1 MEEQTHSIDLI
12 KSLTFCVFD
21 LETTGGNHKSDKI
34 IEIGLVRIEG
44 LEITAQKN
52 YLIQPEIKIPEFI
65 QKLTTITPHD
75 VKLSPIIED
84 VIDEIL
90 EFMGDSV
97 LVAHNISF
105 DVPFFNSV
113 LKRLGRPELK
123 NPSLC
128 TNLMTKYLIPNLM
141 NTNLTTMSQIFN
153 ITHDKAHRALD
164 DAIATAHLLINY
176 LKIFIDK
183 DIQKINH
190 LYYPRNRYELDR
202 INFRQGTDLSVIQ
215 KKLSKL
221 KSSSLV
227 TVKGENGVILFAMP
241 LVAFS
246 EGKGIDHQ
254 FLIDKCKGFNWELIT
269 VRILGPF
276 IEALIHYTSLFNKLE
291 STEKFEI
298 IDFLWENH
306 LAERKRP
313 EPKVQSD
320 ESLSQDLNSL
330 LGDFLIAHHL
340 VPEQL
345 VIYPLLALEPKS
357 AMVFR
362 YPGHQKKLL
371 QFINSK
377 SHRLENQKLKP
388 YHIHQLLKD
397 FFDAYLQHEKER
409 GALFLFNKKLP
420 KSQPSQF
427 LNELNQFLE
436 RFPNPYSYPRDYV

>member
-1 MEEQTHSIDLI
+1 MEEQNNPKELI
-12 KSLTFCVFD
+12 QALKFCVFD
-21 LETTGGNHKSDKI
+21 LETTGGNHKTDKI
-34 IEIGLVRIEG
+34 IEIGLVRVEN
-44 LEITAQKN
+44 LKITAQKN
-52 YLIQPEIKIPEFI
+52 FLIQPEIKIPEFI
-65 QKLTTITPHD
+65 QKLTTITPND

-84 VIDEIL
+84 VVDEIL

-113 LKRLGRPELK
+113 LKRLGREELK
-123 NPSLC
+123 NPGLC

-153 ITHDKAHRALD
+153 IAHDKAHRALD

-183 DIQKINH
+183 DVQKVNH

-202 INFRQGTDLSVIQ
+202 MNFRQGTNLVQVQ

-241 LVAFS
+241 LLSHS
-246 EGKGIDHQ
+246 EGNGLDHQ
-254 FLIDKCKGFNWELIT
+254 FFMEKCNQLNWELIT

-276 IEALIHYTSLFNKLE
+276 VEALIHYTTLFNKLE
-291 STEKFEI
+291 SSEKFEI
-298 IDFLWENH
+298 TDFLWKTH
-306 LAERKRP
+306 LSTLKRP
-313 EPKVQSD
+313 EHQPNDETLKSD
-320 ESLSQDLNSL
+320 QAPP

-345 VIYPLLALEPKS
+345 VIYPTLTLEPKS

-388 YHIHQLLKD
+388 AHIHQLLKD
-397 FFDAYLQHEKER
+397 FIDQYLQHEKEQ
-409 GALFLFNKKLP
+409 GNLFFFNKKLP
-420 KSQPSQF
+420 KSQPNQF
-427 LNELNQFLE
+427 LNELDHFLS
-436 RFPNPYSYPRDYV
+436 RCPNPYSYPRDYV